1 MERPKH
7 TSAVIHTNVECL
19 LQQLATSLVAATR
32 KRRGGTTSKRHK
44 TTSHNGT
51 PTPTS
56 APRLHFRWHV
66 ITVRHTHGTIT
77 NAYGIPNVIKC
88 PEHCREMWK
97 NDTNLIY
104 NPWEIFQKGWQRHH
118 EKMHAPPRTRFRTDP
133 EQQQQQFLQDESRA
147 PRKNQTLKHK

>member
-1 MERPKH
+1 M
-7 TSAVIHTNVECL
+7 IHTNVECL
-19 LQQLATSLVAATR
+19 LQQLSTSFVAATR
-32 KRRGGTTSKRHK
+32 KRHGGTSKRHE

-66 ITVRHTHGTIT
+66 ITVRQTQGTIT
-77 NAYGIPNVIKC
+77 NAYGIPNISKC

-104 NPWEIFQKGWQRHH
+104 NPWETFHKGWQRHH
-118 EKMHAPPRTRFRTDP
+118 EKMDAPPRTHFRTNP
-133 EQQQQQFLQDESRA
+133 EQQQQFLQDELRA